1 MKTIVVASVGILILG
16 LSSCIPVNQIDGNQ
30 TSQIASQTDVQ
41 TQQIVKI
48 TSSTAMVTVLKLLAE
63 AYQANNKTVRIEF
76 LSPSQSQGAIAALQ
90 NHIVDI
96 AGITHPL
103 KPKEDNGKIQYREL
117 AKDLLLVATHSSVQ
131 GVTNLTTKDLR
142 AIYRGDITN
151 WKELGGP
158 DATILVLDR
167 PEDESAKRLL
177 RQYYLGQDKTT
188 SKAIILIKEGELI
201 GTLQDTPYSI
211 GAFSLAYSL
220 INQLPVNRLSLN
232 KVAPT
237 LENFTKGQYPMV
249 RHMGIVWDK
258 APSAATQGF
267 IDFIFSPSGAKVLQ
281 QNGFVPV
288 T

>member
-16 LSSCIPVNQIDGNQ
+16 LSSCTPVNQIDGTQ
-30 TSQIASQTDVQ
+30 TSQIASQTDAQ

-48 TSSTAMVTVLKLLAE
+48 ASSTAMATVLKLLAE
-63 AYQANNKTVRIEF
+63 AYQANNKTVKIEF
-76 LSPSQSQGAIAALQ
+76 VSPSQSEGAIAALK

-96 AGITHPL
+96 AGTTHPL
-103 KPKEDNGKIQYREL
+103 KPEEDNGKIQYREL
-117 AKDLLLVATHSSVQ
+117 AKDLLMVATHSSVQ

-142 AIYRGDITN
+142 AIYRGEIAN

-177 RQYYLGQDKTT
+177 RKYYLGQDKTT
-188 SKAIILIKEGELI
+188 SKAIILNKEGELI
-201 GTLQDTPYSI
+201 QTLQDTPYSI
-211 GAFSLAYSL
+211 GAFSLTSSS

-232 KVAPT
+232 GVAPT
-237 LENFTKGQYPMV
+237 VENFIQGQYPMV
-249 RHMGIVWDK
+249 RHMGLVWDK

-267 IDFIFSPSGAKVLQ
+267 IDFIFSPSGVKVLQ